1 MKHPPARSHVGKTE
15 QKYITAIRAV
25 NDLIELYSQALVDE
39 RFELS
44 PTSIARGSIILQE
57 LEPIHEILC
66 RHRKL
71 VAEAHEIMEQRQLA
85 AAN

>member
-15 QKYITAIRAV
+15 QKYINATRAV
-25 NDLIELYSQALVDE
+25 NELIELYSQALIDE

-44 PTSIARGSIILQE
+44 KEDIARGSIILQE
-57 LEPIHEILC
+57 LEPIHAILC
-66 RHRKL
+66 RHLKL
-71 VAEAHEIMEQRQLA
+71 VRDASKIMEQRQLA